1 MPGGVLVYISHTDL
15 CRPPKGMVFAS
26 FWLCLQRIEGG
37 RAYHLSRA
45 APYQFHTRRSTT
57 GFTGSLVPQIT
68 LCDLICRFK
77 IGARYTGNY
86 VEGKKNGEGVFLYP
100 DGSKYDG
107 SWINDLRNGW
117 GTYTYPN
124 GDTYE
129 GEWYQGV
136 RHGQGTYTYNET
148 GSHYEGTWFHGKM
161 QDEGHLV
168 HSNHRYIGN
177 FEENRPRGPGKYVFD
192 SACVQLGKYVWKEEE
207 NQGEHEEDE
216 AEILVTPMWEGKQIC
231 AIEEEETA

>member
-1 MPGGVLVYISHTDL
+1 M
-15 CRPPKGMVFAS
+15 
-26 FWLCLQRIEGG
+26 
-37 RAYHLSRA
+37 SRA

-177 FEENRPRGPGKYVFD
+177 FDENRPRGPGKYVFD